1 MIGINYLGQKGEL
14 GGCINDVN
22 NMKIL
27 LRRQGFNDN
36 PYHMRILTDDQWDN
50 ARYQPT
56 RSNIIEGMKW
66 LVSGAQ
72 PNDSLFFLYSG
83 HGSKKRDKDGD
94 EVDGYDETICPL
106 DYKSAGHIDDDEMN
120 RILVQQLPK
129 GARFEYTYNFFTCF

>member
-1 MIGINYLGQKGEL
+1 
-14 GGCINDVN
+14 
-22 NMKIL
+22 
-27 LRRQGFNDN
+27 
-36 PYHMRILTDDQWDN
+36 
-50 ARYQPT
+50 
-56 RSNIIEGMKW
+56 MKW